1 MYDRENMFSWK
12 QAVAASANSTDVVF
26 TGKGDA
32 GGAQNVRMEV
42 DTPKTTGTGSV
53 TVELQHSDTAAGS
66 FATVASFIITA
77 ARLNAGGSVLVATLP
92 AGLKDFLRL
101 NYTLTGTV
109 TGFIPTAGI
118 VPDGQTNK

>member
-32 GGAQNVRMEV
+32 GGGQDVRLEI
-42 DTPKTTGTGSV
+42 DTPKTTGTGTV
-53 TVELQHSDTAAGS
+53 MVELQHSSAATGT
-66 FATVASFIITA
+66 FGTVASFLIPA
-77 ARLNAGGSVLVATLP
+77 DRLNAGGSVLVATLP
-92 AGLKDFLRL
+92 AGLKDYLRL
-101 NYTLTGTV
+101 NYTLSGTV

-118 VPDGQTNK
+118 VTNGQTNR